1 MVFILSYNGFAYGIY
16 IKDKFMVFQWILN
29 LKKRVFNGVSIENNN
44 PRRPSPQGK
53 LLYFKAF
60 DRNHSWSV
68 LQMVL

>member
-1 MVFILSYNGFAYGIY
+1 
-16 IKDKFMVFQWILN
+16 MVFQWILN

-53 LLYFKAF
+53 FLFFKAF

-68 LQMVL
+68 PQMVL